1 MLMNAVEILAFT
13 MALVPIPMDH
23 TNASVPQLRQERNVN
38 WKKQRVLAIR
48 AMEATFAP
56 CLNGH
61 LADSNV

>member
-1 MLMNAVEILAFT
+1 